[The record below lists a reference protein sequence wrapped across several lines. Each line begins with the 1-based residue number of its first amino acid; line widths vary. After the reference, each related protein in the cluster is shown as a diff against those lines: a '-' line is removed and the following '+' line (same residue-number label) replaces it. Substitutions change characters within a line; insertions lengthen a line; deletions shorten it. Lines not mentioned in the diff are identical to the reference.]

1 MRTYSNF
8 FKNCAT
14 CAYWCGSRE
23 TDYFGTNVKIQDD
36 NAKGKCMAP
45 LGKGWRGQ
53 DRTASMTCNGF
64 KKWDVLRERIGD
76 KGRFP

>member
-23 TDYFGTNVKIQDD
+23 TDYFGSQVKIQDD

-45 LGKGWRGQ
+45 FGQGWRGQ
-53 DRTASMTCNGF
+53 DRTASMACNGF
-64 KKWDVLRERIGD
+64 KKWEVLR
-76 KGRFP
+76 